1 MTGNP
6 ASAIDYFR
14 RATALGDPRGYLAAA
29 ILLDEGRGICARILP
44 AAAEMLLQGVA
55 LGFRRG
61 AQPIAA
67 RAANWSPDTIRA
79 IQARLKKGGYY
90 TGAVDGRGSARL
102 NGRARQWRS
111 IGSLDPTQGG

>member
-1 MTGNP
+1 VTGNP
-6 ASAIDYFR
+6 AAAIDYFR
-14 RATALGDPRGYLAAA
+14 RATEFGDPRGYLAAA
-29 ILLDEGRGICARILP
+29 ILLDEGRGLRKDPA

-55 LGFRRG
+55 LDSGE
-61 AQPIAA
+61 ALNQIAA

-102 NGRARQWRS
+102 NAALKQWRS
-111 IGSLDPTQGG
+111 VGSLDPTQGG